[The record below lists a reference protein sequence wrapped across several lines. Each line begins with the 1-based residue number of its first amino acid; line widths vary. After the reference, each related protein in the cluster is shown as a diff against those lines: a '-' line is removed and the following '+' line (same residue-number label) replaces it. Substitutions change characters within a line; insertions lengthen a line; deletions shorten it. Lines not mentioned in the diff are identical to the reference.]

1 VSARR
6 VVILG
11 VAAVIGV
18 TTAAIAAER
27 AGTSTVVERY
37 SSGRVKRLEERRD
50 GKLDGVVREWYENGA
65 RMREFH
71 YRRGVSEGSQ
81 RQWYPG
87 GQLFTS
93 FHHHDGQEL
102 GQQQMWNP
110 DGTVR
115 SNYVIRNGRRYG
127 LLGSMGCSGSR
138 DSTKVEAE

>member
-11 VAAVIGV
+11 LAAVIGV
-18 TTAAIAAER
+18 TTAAIAAEH

-37 SSGRVKRLEERRD
+37 SNGRVKRLEERRD
-50 GKLDGVVREWYENGA
+50 GKLDGIVREWYENGA

-71 YRRGVSEGSQ
+71 YRRGVSEGLQ

-93 FHHHDGQEL
+93 FHHHDGQEI

-110 DGTVR
+110 DGTIR
-115 SNYVIRNGRRYG
+115 SNYIIRNGRRYG
-127 LLGSMGCSGSR
+127 LLGSRGCSGSR
-138 DSTKVEAE
+138 DSTKADAE